1 MKVLPGQTLF
11 DIAIQELGSA
21 EGAFELSILNGLN
34 ITDEL
39 VPGQELILPDVV
51 DPYVQQYL
59 QNKNIIPATF
69 LTVQAQ
75 IIGSVVDT
83 IIRDIATIQSN
94 LIPVLPGQTI
104 FDISVQEFGSIEA
117 AYPLATLNGL
127 SVTDDIVSGTLLQ
140 KTAVINKNILSYYQG
155 KQIKPATG
163 IGSSIGETNRI
174 FDYTFSLIFN

>member
-21 EGAFELSILNGLN
+21 EGAFELAVLNGLN
-34 ITDEL
+34 ITDDL
-39 VPGQELILPDVV
+39 VPGQELILPDMV
-51 DPYVQQYL
+51 DSDVQQYF

-75 IIGSVVDT
+75 IIGTVVDT
-83 IIRDIATIQSN
+83 IIRDVATIQSN

-104 FDISVQEFGSIEA
+104 FDIAIQEFGSIEA

-127 SVTDDIVSGTLLQ
+127 SLTDDIVPGILLQ
-140 KTAVINKNILSYYQG
+140 KTDVINKNILSYYLG

-163 IGSSIGETNRI
+163 LGSSLGDTNRI
-174 FDYTFSLIFN
+174 FDYTFDFTFN